1 MSECCCGCGKDA
13 SKSNHYCVHTNK
25 RVMAWCCD
33 IDKQPKQWKNIANKT
48 INIYR
53 QSIFRPSRGVI
64 YIQGYSR

>member
-48 INIYR
+48 I
-53 QSIFRPSRGVI
+53 SIVAEEGAGSRMVCNNCI
-64 YIQGYSR
+64 RNV